1 MESMLRKL
9 LLLLLAISIICWAR
23 TEAEAAEEEEY
34 MKYKDPKQPLS
45 ARIKDLLRRMTLA
58 EKIGQMSQIDRQ
70 IATPDVLQNYF
81 IGIDLSSPTVG
92 DSVDLQPDERT
103 NLIV

>member
-9 LLLLLAISIICWAR
+9 LLLLTISICWAVR
-23 TEAEAAEEEEY
+23 TEAAAAAAEEY

-58 EKIGQMSQIDRQ
+58 EKIGQMSQIERQ

-81 IGIDLSSPTVG
+81 IGIYRSLLPDG
-92 DSVDLQPDERT
+92 DSFDLPEERT
-103 NLIV
+103 NSII